1 MQRALTFHQYCRAAE
16 PLAVRLQRA
25 AVLVLKIRVDLR
37 QDLFQVGASLR
48 GEPASWWPGWI
59 IVSGHVRDLSRDALS
74 AIRVRGTSVGGGLA
88 SELRTSGLGRGGCRA
103 GLNPASGVWARTPPR
118 NRLCSPRL
126 GMEHRL
132 RKWLH
137 PNLRLLLARFA
148 LVGEGRSPCS
158 EHPRTT
164 SIAAQQNR

>member
-1 MQRALTFHQYCRAAE
+1 MH
-16 PLAVRLQRA
+16 
-25 AVLVLKIRVDLR
+25 
-37 QDLFQVGASLR
+37 
-48 GEPASWWPGWI
+48 GE
-59 IVSGHVRDLSRDALS
+59 LSRDAPS
-74 AIRVRGTSVGGGLA
+74 AIRVRGTSLAEGLA
-88 SELRTSGLGRGGCRA
+88 TELRTSGLGRGECGA
-103 GLNPASGVWARTPPR
+103 GPTPASSVWARTPPR

-148 LVGEGRSPCS
+148 LVGKGRSPCS
-158 EHPRTT
+158 EPPSAT